1 MKKLISILLCVV
13 MLACLAACGTD
24 NTTQKNGSTASDE
37 IKIPSISNPIV
48 NNNIT
53 DSSDMM
59 EIDSPVGKLYYPAK
73 WQNDVRFTSSE
84 TQVDASFEDVPLF
97 TIYFN
102 GDQGDYYGTLER
114 NGEEV
119 TLRYKLYDMDVEAEK
134 FETMS
139 AMQDDINV
147 IFYYLTEGK

>member
-1 MKKLISILLCVV
+1 MKKVLTILMCVLLI
-13 MLACLAACGTD
+13 ACLVACGAD
-24 NTTQKNGSTASDE
+24 NTTQKNGSTASEE
-37 IKIPSISNPIV
+37 IKIPSITNPIV

-119 TLRYKLYDMDVEAEK
+119 TLRYKMYDMDVEAEK

-147 IFYYLTEGK
+147 IFYYLTQVG

>member
-1 MKKLISILLCVV
+1 MKKVLTILMCVLLI
-13 MLACLAACGTD
+13 ACLVACGAD
-24 NTTQKNGSTASDE
+24 NTTKKNGSTASEE
-37 IKIPSISNPIV
+37 IKIPSITNPIV

-119 TLRYKLYDMDVEAEK
+119 TLRYKMYDMDVEAEK

>member
-102 GDQGDYYGTLER
+102 GDQGEYYGTLER

-119 TLRYKLYDMDVEAEK
+119 TLRYKMYDMDVEAEK

>member
-1 MKKLISILLCVV
+1 MKKVLTILMCVLLI
-13 MLACLAACGTD
+13 ACLVACGAD
-24 NTTQKNGSTASDE
+24 NTTQKKGSTASEE
-37 IKIPSISNPIV
+37 IKIPSITNPIV

-119 TLRYKLYDMDVEAEK
+119 TLRYKMYDMDVEAEK

>member
-1 MKKLISILLCVV
+1 MKKVLTILMCVLLI
-13 MLACLAACGTD
+13 ACLVACGAD
-24 NTTQKNGSTASDE
+24 NTTQKNGSTASEE
-37 IKIPSISNPIV
+37 IKIPSITNPIV

-119 TLRYKLYDMDVEAEK
+119 TLRYKM
-134 FETMS
+134 F
-139 AMQDDINV
+139 DIHV
-147 IFYYLTEGK
+147 VHFIPEWRRGHTPV